1 MFNIAFGR
9 CRKDGTATLTS
20 EMSAL
25 DIEKP
30 LSIGGLFSRGY
41 KILMD
46 EDISKFSSTLAK

>member
-9 CRKDGTATLTS
+9 CRKDGTATLIS

-46 EDISKFSSTLAK
+46 EDIS